1 VLNTKLPKNHYK
13 KAIAPD
19 YPNLE
24 DNADGAFIPLAYGVL
39 ENIPMVC
46 IDTTLSTYKC
56 ADHAIHDFTAVRTE
70 RETLLP
76 ADYVEDLADGE
87 LTIAVATTPYLVAGT
102 YWFVIAADYVAG
114 GSNYIRFSRWNKT
127 AAEQVSYSI
136 DGVGGGAWTEDA
148 THYLEHTIYGRDSL
162 DAKDTRRIAPGR
174 ETTWSQLALRDDPT
188 ATLLRTRL
196 AQKFVVTSAFYLTK
210 IKLEYQRIG
219 TATGNI
225 TIKILSDDS
234 PETQVG
240 AQSTALAI
248 GTSGWNW
255 PKVEWPLRA
264 VELSALYCDIEGAE
278 RIGMWIDCSAS
289 DATAATVQVTATTI
303 VLVITG
309 GTSAGTNTL
318 TFADADKDTLTE
330 LVAFI
335 NALAGWEAGA
345 LPDGSAASTD
355 LSIIAANA
363 CLGSANALALKLP
376 VTIVDGA
383 DMLEDLVV
391 TQLKRAPSILDPTA
405 LADFK
410 TKRTQAI
417 ATYIDSDTTFGEI
430 VGKLETSLLFK
441 FIPLHDGTY
450 APTVYAADIAEV
462 RPHFFDEHFL
472 SFSIRRN
479 FSAVKSVVKVKYA
492 ETPDSQEF
500 KVAEDD
506 SNVARF
512 VYGTDETMEVE
523 TYLVSGANAATLAAS
538 YLGMY
543 ETPLLEVTFEVRG
556 YGLNL
561 IPGKDKVKLTRTN
574 AAYAGGTL
582 AGVLFRIVKLTKKPG
597 TASTEIVCVLD
608 TQTY

>member
-1 VLNTKLPKNHYK
+1 VLNTRLPKNHYK
-13 KAIAPD
+13 KAVAPD

-46 IDTTLSTYKC
+46 VDTTLSTYKC
-56 ADHAIHDFTAVRTE
+56 ADHAIHDFTEVRTE
-70 RETLLP
+70 RETLLA
-76 ADYVEDLADGE
+76 ADYVEDLANGE
-87 LTIAVATTPYLVAGT
+87 LTIAIATTPYLVPGT
-102 YWFVIAADYVAG
+102 YWFVIAADYVAS

-162 DAKDTRRIAPGR
+162 DAKDTRRISPGR

-188 ATLLRTRL
+188 ATLLRTRI

-210 IKLEYQRIG
+210 IKLEYQRMG
-219 TATGNI
+219 TAAGNI

-248 GTSGWNW
+248 GTTGWNW

-278 RIGMWIDCSAS
+278 SIAS
-289 DATAATVQVTATTI
+289 P
-303 VLVITG
+303 G
-309 GTSAGTNTL
+309 N
-318 TFADADKDTLTE
+318 
-330 LVAFI
+330 
-335 NALAGWEAGA
+335 
-345 LPDGSAASTD
+345 P
-355 LSIIAANA
+355 
-363 CLGSANALALKLP
+363 
-376 VTIVDGA
+376 IVDGA
-383 DMLEDLVV
+383 DMLEDLVI
-391 TQLKRAPSILDPTA
+391 TQLDKASSILDPTA

-410 TKRTQAI
+410 AKRTQAI
-417 ATYIDSDTTFGEI
+417 AAYIDSDTTFGEI

-441 FIPLHDGTY
+441 FVPLHDGTY
-450 APTVYAADIAEV
+450 APTVYAADTVEV
-462 RPHFFDEHFL
+462 RSHFFDEHFL
-472 SFSIRRN
+472 SFSMRRN
-479 FSAVKSVVKVKYA
+479 FGAVKSIVKVKYA
-492 ETPDSQEF
+492 ATPDSQEF

-506 SNVARF
+506 STVARF
-512 VYGTDETMEVE
+512 VYGTEETMEVE
-523 TYLVSGANAATLAAS
+523 TYLVSKANAETLAAD

-543 ETPLLEVTFEVRG
+543 ETPPLEVTFEIRG

-561 IPGKDKVKLTRTN
+561 VPGKDKVKLTRTN
-574 AAYAGGTL
+574 AAYSGGAL
-582 AGVLFRIVKLTKKPG
+582 AGILFRIVKLTKKPG